1 MSVTL
6 MREEEEHQRQHPR
19 YRIPV
24 SVELDGWVYP
34 AQEWSID
41 GFSIAGVHN
50 AEKLESP
57 LPVKFIFRFDGFST
71 NVDLKANIVHRHEPD
86 KRLVCRFHNPSNQ
99 QLAILRAVID
109 AYLAGEFV
117 LMGDLI
123 YVVRQDRAVAKRED
137 NAVDDASLATRLKR
151 RLRRIV
157 GLTALTGL
165 FLGLLGFTVWV
176 AYQRIYVVEGLAAVV
191 SAPIVVIRA
200 PQPSYFEPVDLNGQE
215 RLTQGEPL
223 AYMELIGGGATTIDS
238 PCDCTVLDYHALP
251 RQFVGL
257 GEPVATLLPEGAKP
271 FLNVQFA
278 AQTASKIALGDPA
291 LIRLSDG
298 SELPGKV
305 SRIRYGDSLERR
317 LAAPLNT
324 PPTQIIGYT
333 EVSVEPDGEL
343 TLDLLGTPAAVTID
357 TFRGLPWTT
366 ISPPFSLSAEQ

>member
-6 MREEEEHQRQHPR
+6 IREEEHQSQHPR

-24 SVELDGWVYP
+24 SIELDGWFYP
-34 AQEWSID
+34 VQEWSID
-41 GFSIAGVHN
+41 GFSVAGVHN

-71 NVDLKANIVHRHEPD
+71 NVDLKADIVHHHGTD

-123 YVVRQDRAVAKRED
+123 YVVRQERAVAKRENTPAD
-137 NAVDDASLATRLKR
+137 NDAPFAV
-151 RLRRIV
+151 RLRRRLQRII

-165 FLGLLGFTVWV
+165 FLGLLAFTVWV
-176 AYQRIYVVEGLAAVV
+176 AYQRLYVIDGLTAVV

-200 PQPSYFEPVDLNGQE
+200 PQPSYFEPVDTDKQQGLS
-215 RLTQGEPL
+215 RGEPL
-223 AYMELIGGGATTIDS
+223 AYMELIGGGAATIDS
-238 PCDCTVLDYHALP
+238 PCDCTVLDYHVLP
-251 RQFVGL
+251 HQFVAL
-257 GEPVATLLPEGAKP
+257 GEPVATLLPEGTKP
-271 FLNVQFA
+271 FLSVQFA
-278 AQTASKIALGDPA
+278 AQAATNITLGDPA

-298 SELPGKV
+298 SERRGKV

-343 TLDLLGTPAAVTID
+343 PLDLLGTPAAVTID
-357 TFRGLPWTT
+357 TFRGLPWT
-366 ISPPFSLSAEQ
+366 AE